1 MVSLALRY
9 YTHME
14 SKKRKK
20 RTDRTHVIYMLS
32 LGKKQYIGL
41 TAKTCSTVLSSV
53 KSRFMK
59 HVYRA
64 RSEHRP
70 WPLYEAMRKYGPEAF
85 ELTILETGRGKA
97 WAHQRERELIAER
110 KPKLNLA

>member
-1 MVSLALRY
+1 MD
-9 YTHME
+9 

-20 RTDRTHVIYMLS
+20 RSDRTHVIYQLT
-32 LGKKQYIGL
+32 LGKKIYIGI
-41 TAKTCSTVLSSV
+41 TAKTCSTVKASV

-64 RSEHRP
+64 RSELRP
-70 WPLYEAMRKYGPEAF
+70 WPLYEAMREHGPEAF
-85 ELTILETGRGKA
+85 EVTILETGRGKA
-97 WAHQRERELIAER
+97 WAHARERDLIREK

>member
-1 MVSLALRY
+1 MN
-9 YTHME
+9 MD

-20 RTDRTHVIYMLS
+20 RNDRTHAIYQLT
-32 LGKKQYIGL
+32 LGKKIYIGI
-41 TAKTCSTVLSSV
+41 TAKTCSTVLGSV

-64 RSEHRP
+64 RSENRP
-70 WPLYEAMRKYGPEAF
+70 WPLYEAMRKHGPEAF
-85 ELTILETGRGKA
+85 EVEILETGRGKA
-97 WAHQRERELIAER
+97 WAHARERELIKKF